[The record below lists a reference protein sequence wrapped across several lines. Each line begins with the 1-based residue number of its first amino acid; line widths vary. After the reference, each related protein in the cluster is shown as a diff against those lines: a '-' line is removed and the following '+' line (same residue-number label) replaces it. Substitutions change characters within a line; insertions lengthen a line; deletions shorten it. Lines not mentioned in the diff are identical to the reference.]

1 MATTDVTVRGAGIFG
16 LSVAWAC
23 LARGARV
30 RVVDPAGI
38 GAGASGGLVGA
49 LAPHVPGGW
58 NPKKQFQ
65 LESLLMAAEWWAEIA
80 RVSGQDPGYARFGR
94 LIPLADEAAVALA
107 RDRAAEAQRLWDG
120 QGDGQA
126 AWRIVGT
133 DAFPGWA
140 PATPTGLMVHDT
152 LSARMHPRRALSA
165 LAGAIRARGGE
176 IVAGAEA
183 AEEGAVVHATGWQ
196 GLADLGQALG
206 RTVGSGEKGQALV
219 LALDRREMPQL
230 FVDGVHIVPH
240 ADGTTAIGSTSE
252 RDFDSPDR
260 PDALLDDVHRRALA
274 ACPALEGAAVLER
287 WAGVRP
293 RARTRAPLLGPWPG
307 RPGHFVANGGYKI
320 GFGIAPKVG
329 EVIADQVLEGRDSI
343 PEGCRIGDAS

>member
-1 MATTDVTVRGAGIFG
+1 MATVDVTVRGAGIFG
-16 LSVAWAC
+16 LAVAWAC

-65 LESLLMAAEWWAEIA
+65 LESLLMAEDWWAGVTRA
-80 RVSGQDPGYARFGR
+80 SGQDPGHARLGR
-94 LIPLADEAAVALA
+94 LVPLADEAAVALA
-107 RDRAAEAQRLWDG
+107 RERAAEAGRLWG
-120 QGDGQA
+120 GQA
-126 AWRIVGT
+126 EWRVVGT

-140 PATPTGLMVHDT
+140 PEAPTGLVVHDT
-152 LSARMHPRRALSA
+152 LSARLHPRRALAA
-165 LAGAIRARGGE
+165 LVGAIRARGGE
-176 IVAGAEA
+176 VVAGTDAAEA
-183 AEEGAVVHATGWQ
+183 GAVVHATGWR
-196 GLADLGQALG
+196 GLADLGHALG
-206 RTVGSGEKGQALV
+206 RAVGSGEKGQALL
-219 LALDRREMPQL
+219 LALDRGGLPQL

-329 EVIADQVLEGRDSI
+329 EVIADLVLEGRDSI